1 MKTFSVS
8 AASILLGF
16 ALTLGAEFAQAQIQS
31 PATRPN
37 QAQNNEVTSATTP
50 QEAETQALVRLLAD
64 DSLSL
69 EELGLR
75 LDRYDQ
81 ILEKALVVME
91 KLEKVREKRALAELL
106 FEQQE
111 TTAEELSRIVH
122 AMSADDEASPEDEPL
137 VQDDLAF
144 ADDMVIFA
152 RDNGMDDMVAIRV
165 RPTEDI
171 RTLNTGDKLTLN
183 GQDITLLGVHT
194 ENEVVRATFRIAGKM
209 HRIALGN

>member
-1 MKTFSVS
+1 MKTLSVS
-8 AASILLGF
+8 AASILLGC
-16 ALTLGAEFAQAQIQS
+16 ALILGTEFTHAQIQGPS
-31 PATRPN
+31 TRPSL
-37 QAQNNEVTSATTP
+37 AENNEDRPTTTP
-50 QEAETQALVRLLAD
+50 QETETEALVRLLAD

-122 AMSADDEASPEDEPL
+122 AMSSDDETDPDDEPL
-137 VQDDLAF
+137 IQDDPAF

-171 RTLNTGDKLTLN
+171 RTLNTGDKLTLK
-183 GQDITLLGVHT
+183 GQEITLLGVHT
-194 ENEVVRATFRIAGKM
+194 ENEVVNATFRIAGKT
-209 HRIALGN
+209 HRIALRN